1 MIEFQNLRAALELFA
16 EEFINT
22 YQDELLDADAN
33 ASGNLFNTITSNIVI
48 NESEFIVSLN
58 IQEYWKYI
66 EYGRKPGKW
75 PPVSAIRKWIEVKP
89 VIPRAY
95 NGKVPTIDQLAFLI
109 GRKIYRDGI
118 APRPLLQNT
127 KDKVI
132 NKYEQIIKEA
142 LEEDITVHINKY
154 IN

>member
-33 ASGNLFNTITSNIVI
+33 ATGDLFNTITSNIVI
-48 NESEFIVSLN
+48 NDSEFVVSLN

-95 NGKVPTIDQLAFLI
+95 NGKVPTLDQLAFMI

-132 NKYEQIIKEA
+132 PKYEEIIKDA
-142 LEEDITVHINKY
+142 LEEDITMHIYKY

>member
-33 ASGNLFNTITSNIVI
+33 ATGDLFNTITSNIVI
-48 NESEFIVSLN
+48 NDSEFVVSLN

-95 NGKVPTIDQLAFLI
+95 NGKVPTLDQLAFMI

-118 APRPLLQNT
+118 AHRPLLQNT

-132 NKYEQIIKEA
+132 PKYEEIIKDA
-142 LEEDITVHINKY
+142 LEEDITMHIYKY